1 MYRAVAAFSDRIQGD
16 GTEAVDRH
24 FQHSVG
30 PPARLGR
37 QQRLALVVRLKAGGK
52 TRYLLSGLLRC
63 DVCGSHYVIGDA
75 RAYACG
81 GFVNGKA
88 CANEIRVRRV
98 HAEEVLLAPIRD
110 DLLAPARVRLMAVEM
125 DAYYRE
131 QLRVRAERSTEV
143 PKALTALEARIARL
157 RERLHRGDPDM
168 PADELQAAIERAEAK
183 RRDLVESLPDADHC
197 GPESS

>member
-1 MYRAVAAFSDRIQGD
+1 MRERDPRA
-16 GTEAVDRH
+16 
-24 FQHSVG
+24 
-30 PPARLGR
+30 
-37 QQRLALVVRLKAGGK
+37 
-52 TRYLLSGLLRC
+52 TRSR
-63 DVCGSHYVIGDA
+63 
-75 RAYACG
+75 
-81 GFVNGKA
+81 
-88 CANEIRVRRV
+88 
-98 HAEEVLLAPIRD
+98 AEEVLLAPIRD

-143 PKALTALEARIARL
+143 PKELTALEARIARL